1 MKDNSMS
8 FLSICRYLGAFTT
21 LMASLLVPN
30 HASAQTQGFPNKPIK
45 LIIPHAA
52 GGNSDTFGR
61 ILAQK
66 LSERIGQ
73 QVIVENKVGAGG
85 TIAVAFTAKAP
96 ADGYTLVVADN
107 GTQSIAPGLYGPKLQ
122 YDVFKDFSP
131 ITLAATFPAVIL
143 IHPSVEAKT
152 PKEFVAL
159 VKSQPGKF
167 TFSSAGTGN
176 GSHLALELFR
186 SAAGGLNMV
195 HIPYKG
201 GGPAVSAV
209 LANEVDILITNTS
222 TVLAQIQA
230 GKLVPLGTTT
240 LKRTPVLSSV
250 ASISETIPGYELN
263 TWYGLFGP
271 AGLPKNI
278 ALRLNQAFIQCLNS
292 PEIKQQLIALAYD
305 PDPGSAEVLAALLK
319 KDTAHWANVIKI
331 TGIKAE

>member
-1 MKDNSMS
+1 MTLSKAHK
-8 FLSICRYLGAFTT
+8 FLGT
-21 LMASLLVPN
+21 LAWLT
-30 HASAQTQGFPNKPIK
+30 ASAFLACLGQAQAQGFPSKPIK

-73 QVIVENKVGAGG
+73 QVVVENKVGAGG

-96 ADGYTLVVADN
+96 PDGYTLVVADN
-107 GTQSIAPGLYGPKLQ
+107 GTQAIAPGLYGPKLQ

-143 IHPSVEAKT
+143 IHPSVQAQT

-186 SAAGGLNMV
+186 SAAGGLDMV

-201 GGPAVSAV
+201 GAPAIQALLAGDVQMTSVSV
-209 LANEVDILITNTS
+209 NTS
-222 TVLAQIQA
+222 MAHIQSGKAKAIGLAATKRSPALPDVPTFIEA
-230 GKLVPLGTTT
+230 GIPFEAENWIAILGPSGIPAPIVAKLNAEIALTLQQPDVKERLAKLG
-240 LKRTPVLSSV
+240 LEVV
-250 ASISETIPGYELN
+250 ASS
-263 TWYGLFGP
+263 P
-271 AGLPKNI
+271 AAYMKLLVTDVPKWGK
-278 ALRLNQAFIQCLNS
+278 AVKDSGAV
-292 PEIKQQLIALAYD
+292 
-305 PDPGSAEVLAALLK
+305 AE
-319 KDTAHWANVIKI
+319 
-331 TGIKAE
+331 

>member
-1 MKDNSMS
+1 MKSSLAKCILVLTHLVFCTTHIS
-8 FLSICRYLGAFTT
+8 F
-21 LMASLLVPN
+21 
-30 HASAQTQGFPNKPIK
+30 AQEYPSKPIK
-45 LIIPHAA
+45 IVIPFPP
-52 GGNSDTFGR
+52 GGGADVLMRPLSK
-61 ILAQK
+61 K
-66 LSERIGQ
+66 LSELLGQTIILDNKPGANGNIG
-73 QVIVENKVGAGG
+73 ADY
-85 TIAVAFTAKAP
+85 VAKSSP
-96 ADGYTLVVADN
+96 DGYTLLLGNSSLPISSALY
-107 GTQSIAPGLYGPKLQ
+107 TQLNFDPIKDLTPIAMM
-122 YDVFKDFSP
+122 VN
-131 ITLAATFPAVIL
+131 T
-143 IHPSVEAKT
+143 PSVLVANPKFRAKNISGLIAVAKED
-152 PKEFVAL
+152 PK
-159 VKSQPGKF
+159 KINY
-167 TFSSAGTGN
+167 SSAGIGSTPHLGMEVLGLATGTQY
-176 GSHLALELFR
+176 S
-186 SAAGGLNMV
+186 